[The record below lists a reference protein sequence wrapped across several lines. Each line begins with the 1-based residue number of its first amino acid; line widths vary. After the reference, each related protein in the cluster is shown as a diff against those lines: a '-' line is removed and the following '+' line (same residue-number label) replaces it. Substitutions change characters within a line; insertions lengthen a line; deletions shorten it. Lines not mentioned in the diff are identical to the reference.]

1 MELFKIINLSFTYPN
16 RESPALDKINLTV
29 KQGEFVTLCG
39 KSGCGKSTLLRHMK
53 TCLTPFGTRSGEVF
67 FRGRIL
73 EESDERTQTSKI
85 GYVMQNPDNQIVT
98 DKVWHELAFGLES
111 LGFDNRTIRL
121 RVAEMASF
129 FGIHNWFMKDVS
141 QLSGGQKQL
150 LNLASIMTMQPDVL
164 ILDEPTS
171 QLDPIAA
178 NDFLETVKKINRDI
192 GTTVIMSEHRL
203 EEVFSIS
210 DRVVVMDRGAVIAD
224 GPPRKAGG
232 KIVSENHNM
241 SLAMPSA
248 LRIAA
253 EVSHHAGTVIE
264 ELPLTAR
271 EGREWMDTLF
281 EKREVKYDLSVK
293 RDELNSDGE
302 TVVEICDVWFRYDRD
317 GEDII
322 KDLSMK
328 VRKGQF
334 YAIVGGNGTGKTTA
348 MSLMWGLNRP
358 YRGKILIDGKD
369 IRKLG
374 VRELFRNNL
383 GVLPQNPQ
391 SLFSEMTLERDLYEV
406 MDSSIDAE
414 EKKAKVKNT
423 ADLLELGRLMD
434 SHPYDLSGGEQ
445 QKAALAK
452 ILLLKPGILLLDEPT
467 KALDSHFKNK
477 LAQILKK
484 LQKEGTT
491 IIMVSHDIEFC
502 AEHADLCSLF
512 FNGTIVATDTPEK
525 FFSGNSF
532 YTTAANRIS
541 RNIFK
546 NAVTAGEVIELCKKN
561 CS

>member
-1 MELFKIINLSFTYPN
+1 MELFKITNLSFTYPN
-16 RESPALDKINLTV
+16 RESPALEKINLTV

-53 TCLTPFGTRSGEVF
+53 TCLAPFGIKSGEVF

-129 FGIHNWFMKDVS
+129 FGIQTWFMKDVS

-150 LNLASIMTMQPDVL
+150 LNLASIMAMQPDVL

-224 GPPRKAGG
+224 GPPRQAGS
-232 KIVSENHNM
+232 KIVSENHHM
-241 SLAMPSA
+241 SMAMPSA

-253 EVSHHAGTVIE
+253 EVSHHVGAVTE
-264 ELPLTAR
+264 DLPLTAR

-281 EKREVKYDLSVK
+281 EKREVKYDLSLK
-293 RDELNSDGE
+293 RDELNSDEE
-302 TVVEICDVWFRYDRD
+302 TAVEICDAWFRYDRD

-348 MSLMWGLNRP
+348 LSLIWGLNRP

-406 MDSSIDAE
+406 LDSSIDAE

-423 ADLLELGRLMD
+423 ADLLELGGLMH

-484 LQKEGTT
+484 LQKDGTT
-491 IIMVSHDIEFC
+491 IVMVSHDIEFC
-502 AEHADLCSLF
+502 AEYADLCSLF

-546 NAVTAGEVIELCKKN
+546 NTVTAGEVIELCRKN